1 MNHLCAVVAELN
13 QWEKT
18 PQMMVVRGN
27 ELLNRDRC
35 QWLSCVGTLLGN
47 YLDQSARLK
56 LTRPRTNKISSIWRL
71 SLPGPQNGM
80 SSAIFS
86 EAMCMHLCLPPMYV
100 DEQASRDRVGK
111 YIGRSKVDLYGI
123 IAAHSYQ

>member
-13 QWEKT
+13 QLEKT

-35 QWLSCVGTLLGN
+35 QGLSGIGTLLGN

-80 SSAIFS
+80 SSAMFS
-86 EAMCMHLCLPPMYV
+86 EAMFVDLCLPPK
-100 DEQASRDRVGK
+100 DKQARRHRVGE

-123 IAAHSYQ
+123 MAAQSYQ

>member
-1 MNHLCAVVAELN
+1 MNHLCAIVAELN

-18 PQMMVVRGN
+18 LQMMVVRGN
-27 ELLNRDRC
+27 ELLDRDRC
-35 QWLSCVGTLLGN
+35 QGLSGIGTLLGN

-56 LTRPRTNKISSIWRL
+56 LTRPRTNKISSIWRWRL

-86 EAMCMHLCLPPMYV
+86 EAMCMHLCLPPI
-100 DEQASRDRVGK
+100 DEQASRDRVGE